1 VGNPCKRCIGPT
13 RTQLPRHLCLRIRLV
28 GEGVFSKCLPPFLI
42 RRETALIGVVGA
54 EPSYKS
60 KLVWGSL
67 ERGFAAK
74 IALLTHER
82 GGLTLQ
88 VHCRDFDATSQN
100 QTQLFWKETTGW
112 NCIYSTTYSLE
123 MPNIDLRQYIDECAS
138 FLLKGAAEKVDYL
151 GQIFQMAQLHQRVSY
166 LPAAEFKR
174 PFSLSA
180 QETTIRLALRLWAA
194 NRLLMKGW
202 EICGHE
208 RLGMKTVDRMES
220 PLYGSVPAP
229 RVLQNQLDYLLE
241 SEIVETERR
250 LLKNLQKLIKAS
262 DRISWV
268 ATFLAIA
275 IVLHVMKRDAWRLLY
290 WIHHKEQVRYFKY
303 LPNVLLMNL
312 RSTPDDTLSSLMHW

>member
-1 VGNPCKRCIGPT
+1 
-13 RTQLPRHLCLRIRLV
+13 
-28 GEGVFSKCLPPFLI
+28 
-42 RRETALIGVVGA
+42 
-54 EPSYKS
+54 
-60 KLVWGSL
+60 
-67 ERGFAAK
+67 
-74 IALLTHER
+74 
-82 GGLTLQ
+82 
-88 VHCRDFDATSQN
+88 
-100 QTQLFWKETTGW
+100 
-112 NCIYSTTYSLE
+112 

-229 RVLQNQLDYLLE
+229 RVLQNQLDHLLE

-275 IVLHVMKRDAWRLLY
+275 IVLHVMKRDA
-290 WIHHKEQVRYFKY
+290 
-303 LPNVLLMNL
+303 
-312 RSTPDDTLSSLMHW
+312 